1 MHAFHWLAGSSSRQ
15 PRPLIGE
22 TIFDVQAWSEKLY
35 LLSRCICHRSSHY
48 SMTEMLPPYCAA
60 QCHIFPSIKT
70 LEPHWICCPMVWL
83 VMAVPRLKLCNYNTN
98 IGAKLRR
105 LRRLTHDSVWGDL
118 DGSVSGGEQ
127 ACVLLVKISHHPR
140 TWHVLRANSSLNL

>member
-1 MHAFHWLAGSSSRQ
+1 MFSSKWR
-15 PRPLIGE
+15 PRCADHI
-22 TIFDVQAWSEKLY
+22 TKSTDRKLFC
-35 LLSRCICHRSSHY
+35 LFLCSI
-48 SMTEMLPPYCAA
+48 EMLPPYCAA

-70 LEPHWICCPMVWL
+70 LEPRWICCPMVWL
-83 VMAVPRLKLCNYNTN
+83 VMAVPRLKLYNYNTN